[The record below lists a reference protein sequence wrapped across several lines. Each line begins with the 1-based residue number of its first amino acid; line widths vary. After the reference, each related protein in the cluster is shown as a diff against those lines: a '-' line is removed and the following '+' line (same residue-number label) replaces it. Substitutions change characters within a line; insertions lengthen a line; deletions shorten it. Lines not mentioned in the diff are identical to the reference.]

1 MPRRDRFVQ
10 PNTVRLDLSDGD
22 WVETKERLTY
32 AESQKLYSAF
42 VRSMRDGGADA
53 DEMGVDLARF
63 ALLRME
69 TWLTDWSFRDDQDKP
84 VPLSRAAIENL
95 DPDTAKEIDVAINAY
110 LTERDAKKVLAAA
123 ETGTS

>member
-1 MPRRDRFVQ
+1 MGRNRFVQ
-10 PNTVRLDLSDGD
+10 PNTIRLELTDSD
-22 WVETKERLTY
+22 WVEIKERLTY
-32 AESQKLYSAF
+32 KENQTLQGAMVKYIRDATGESE
-42 VRSMRDGGADA
+42 V
-53 DEMGVDLARF
+53 GVDLARF
-63 ALLRME
+63 TILRME

>member
-1 MPRRDRFVQ
+1 
-10 PNTVRLDLSDGD
+10 
-22 WVETKERLTY
+22 VETKERLTY

>member
-1 MPRRDRFVQ
+1 MPRRNRFVQ